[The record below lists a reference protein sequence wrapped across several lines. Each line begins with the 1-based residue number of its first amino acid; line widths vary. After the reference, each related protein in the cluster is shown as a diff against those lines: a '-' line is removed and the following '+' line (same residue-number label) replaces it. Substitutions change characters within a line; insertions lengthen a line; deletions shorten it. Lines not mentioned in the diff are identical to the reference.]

1 MLNIIKYLLKDSVL
15 IGLFFIFY
23 FSMDITFYVVLENRH
38 SFISNIG
45 KPIVDILIAL
55 TVVVEIIFFL
65 SMSIKLFVVKSTHLL
80 TSYLGLILGL
90 AFSFVWL
97 FILCVYF
104 NQYHG
109 WGWDGFEFFGW
120 AFLPA
125 IGSFISYIILILIR
139 MLYSLY
145 CVLFVERSK

>member
-1 MLNIIKYLLKDSVL
+1 MLNAIKYLLKDSVL
-15 IGLFFIFY
+15 IGFFFIFY
-23 FSMDITFYVVLENRH
+23 FSMDITYYVVLENRH

-45 KPIVDILIAL
+45 KPIVDVLFAIA
-55 TVVVEIIFFL
+55 VVVEIIFFL
-65 SMSIKLFVVKSTHLL
+65 SMLIKLFVVNSTHWL

-97 FILCVYF
+97 FILYVYF
-104 NQYHG
+104 DQYNSG
-109 WGWDGFEFFGW
+109 GWDGLGFLVW

-139 MLYSLY
+139 MLYFLY
-145 CVLFVERSK
+145 CVLSK

>member
-1 MLNIIKYLLKDSVL
+1 MKYLFKDSVL

-23 FSMDITFYVVLENRH
+23 FSMDITYYVVLENPH
-38 SFISNIG
+38 SFISKIG
-45 KPIVDILIAL
+45 KPTVDILFAIA
-55 TVVVEIIFFL
+55 VVVEIIFFL
-65 SMSIKLFVVKSTHLL
+65 SMLIKLFVANSTHLL

-97 FILCVYF
+97 FILYVYF
-104 NQYHG
+104 DHENNG
-109 WGWDGFEFFGW
+109 WGWDGLEFLVW

-125 IGSFISYIILILIR
+125 IGSFISYVILILIR

-145 CVLFVERSK
+145 CVLFVEGSK